1 VKRIATTALALAL
14 LAAACSSTDEDPA
27 SSQVASSTTTDSP
40 GPDGLLACSSLGGTP
55 TVDVDEFFD
64 QGNACGVDT
73 GGPELQ
79 PAFLGIS
86 DLECADG
93 TYLYWNDVGWG
104 ADPGDW
110 VASDRRSPPRDLLA
124 ACRGE

>member
-1 VKRIATTALALAL
+1 VKRAATAALALAL
-14 LAAACSSTDEDPA
+14 LAAACSSADKDPA
-27 SSQVASSTTTDSP
+27 PSQVAATTTTVSP
-40 GPDGLLACSSLGGTP
+40 GPDGLLACSSLDGTP

-64 QGNACGVDT
+64 QGNACGVDL
-73 GGPELQ
+73 GDGELQ

-86 DLECADG
+86 DLECVDG
-93 TYLYWNDVGWG
+93 TFLYWNDVGWG

-110 VASDRRSPPRDLLA
+110 VASDRRSAPRDLLA